1 MFSGEPVRVALD
13 YGNAGTADLL
23 ANVSGVAA
31 DGERLWTIADEGR
44 SVECLRPDGNG
55 GFVIESQTALDDV
68 IVDIPGADKGKELD
82 LEAIDFA
89 SGVLWLAGSHCRVR
103 KEIEGKD
110 AATSEVRDRPSRQL
124 LARLDVV
131 GAEYRGGRALP
142 FKGQGSLRGI
152 LAKDARL
159 APFLALPTKENG
171 LDIEG
176 MAVVDNVVRLGL
188 RGPVVDGA
196 AVVVRLEVDDMLER
210 CRHSLALLDLGG
222 LGIRDLCRTEEGFL
236 VLAGPV
242 GKVGGPFRLHH
253 WRDDG
258 SDSLQQPDKVYDWP
272 AGGEKPEGI
281 CPLMR
286 QGKPGLLVLY
296 DEPRAGRV
304 TGGIY
309 EADWL
314 PA

>member
-1 MFSGEPVRVALD
+1 MLSGPPVRIALD
-13 YGNAGTADLL
+13 YGKAGTADLL
-23 ANVSGVAA
+23 ANMSGVAA
-31 DGERLWTIADEGR
+31 EGERLWTVSDEGR
-44 SVECLRPDGNG
+44 SVECLGPDGNG

-68 IVDIPGADKGKELD
+68 IADIPGADKGKELD
-82 LEAIDFA
+82 LEAIDIA
-89 SGVLWLAGSHCRVR
+89 GGVLWLAGSHCRVR
-103 KEIEGKD
+103 KEIEGEGS
-110 AATSEVRDRPSRQL
+110 ATSEVRDRPSRQL
-124 LARLDVV
+124 LARLEVV

-142 FKGQGSLRGI
+142 FKGQDSLRGV
-152 LAKDARL
+152 LGSDNRL
-159 APFLALPTKENG
+159 VPYLGLPTKENG

-176 MAVVDNVVRLGL
+176 MAVVGNVVRLGL

-196 AVVVRLEVDDMLER
+196 AGVVRLEVDDKLSR
-210 CRHSLALLDLGG
+210 SRHSLALLDLGG
-222 LGIRDLCRTEEGFL
+222 LGIRDLCRTDDGFL

-242 GKVGGPFRLHH
+242 GKVGGSFRLHH

-281 CPLMR
+281 CPLTR
-286 QGKPGLLVLY
+286 QGRPGFLVVY
-296 DEPRAGRV
+296 DEPAAGRV